1 MVQQQGGTA
10 SPIGSPFVQKP
21 APKRYLD
28 QGWVIRLAGAGLV
41 LGLVAVV
48 VFCLVSFAGGF
59 TNTALV
65 TVNSPR
71 AGLVMDRD
79 AKVKIRG
86 VEIGRVKSIDETPEG
101 ARIELSMDPDKL
113 KLVPANATVDINS
126 TTVFGAKYINFI
138 EPQNP
143 SGQLRAGA
151 VVQAD
156 GVTVEFNTLF
166 QHLSDVLNKVQPEK
180 LNATLTAL
188 GTALQGR
195 GEKLGLLLSDSDEF
209 LKQINPS
216 LPTLQEDLRKTAS
229 VTGTYAD
236 TVGDLLRVT
245 DNMQVTGKTITD
257 EQARVDDLLTNLI
270 GLADTSNSVLKPN
283 ENDLI
288 KSLNLLRPTTDLLFE
303 YRSALYCTIMT
314 FGMNVPLMDELIGG
328 RYPAFAMN
336 AGIMPSG
343 TPYSFPED
351 LPKVNATGGPHCE
364 NTYDLTGGQKANYLM
379 TDTSEGHI
387 WAPPTQP
394 HASKT
399 VFEILFDQLPGV
411 GKK

>member
-1 MVQQQGGTA
+1 MP
-10 SPIGSPFVQKP
+10 SPIGSPFVPKP
-21 APKRYLD
+21 APKRYLE
-28 QGWVIRLAGAGLV
+28 QGWVIRLSGAGLV
-41 LGLVAVV
+41 LGVVAVV
-48 VFCLVSFAGGF
+48 TLCMVSFTGGF
-59 TNTALV
+59 TNTAMV

-86 VEIGRVKSIDETPEG
+86 VEIGRVKNISETPDG
-101 ARIELSMDPDKL
+101 ARIELAMDPDKL

-138 EPQNP
+138 EPQTP
-143 SGQLRAGA
+143 TGSLHAGS
-151 VVQAD
+151 VVQAE

-216 LPTLQEDLRKTAS
+216 LPTLQDDLRKTAQ

-236 TVGDLLRVT
+236 TVPDLLRTT
-245 DNMQVTGKTITD
+245 DNVQVTGKTIVD

-270 GLADTSNSVLKPN
+270 GLADTSNSVLKPS

-288 KSLNLLRPTTDLLFE
+288 KSLNLLQPTTDLLYE
-303 YRSALYCTIMT
+303 YRAGLYCVITTM
-314 FGMNVPLMDELIGG
+314 GQNLPLMDDLIGG
-328 RYPAFAMN
+328 KYPAFAMD
-336 AGIMPSG
+336 ASFMPSG
-343 TPYSFPED
+343 TPYSYPDD
-351 LPKVNATGGPHCE
+351 LPKVNATGGPHCQ
-364 NTYDLTGGQKANYLM
+364 NSVDLHGGEKSPYLA
-379 TDTSEGHI
+379 TDTSEGHV
-387 WAPPTQP
+387 WAPPMVP
-394 HASKT
+394 HLNKT

-411 GKK
+411 GK

>member
-1 MVQQQGGTA
+1 MVQQQGGMA

-21 APKRYLD
+21 APKRYLE

-41 LGLVAVV
+41 LALVAVV
-48 VFCLVSFAGGF
+48 VLCLVSFSGGF
-59 TNTALV
+59 TETAKV

-86 VEIGRVKSIDETPEG
+86 VEIGRVSSISETPEG
-101 ARIELSMDPDKL
+101 ARIELAMDPDKL

-126 TTVFGAKYINFI
+126 TTVFGAKYINFV
-138 EPQNP
+138 EPQSP
-143 SGQLRAGA
+143 SGSLHAGS
-151 VVQAD
+151 VVQAE

-216 LPTLQEDLRKTAS
+216 LPTLQQDLRKTAS
-229 VTGTYAD
+229 VTGTYSD

-270 GLADTSNSVLKPN
+270 GLADTSNSVLKPS

-314 FGMNVPLMDELIGG
+314 FGQNLPLMDELIGG
-328 RYPAFAMN
+328 RYPAFAMD
-336 AGIMPSG
+336 ASFMPSG
-343 TPYSFPED
+343 TPYQYPED

-364 NTYDLTGGQKANYLM
+364 NTVDLTGGQKANYLM

-387 WAPPTQP
+387 WAPDTKP
-394 HASKT
+394 HASKS